1 MEGYGL
7 IKGFDDNTLRP
18 FSLIQKAQGGE
29 VVYQFVK
36 YLDAYPEARAKLCQ
50 SFTFEAQPI
59 SYNVQRIY
67 QQLRSLKQQN
77 KKTYGFVYVFL
88 LPSLRKAHPQTRTR
102 RCQSPTKGRR
112 APPFCHLIFGFKY
125 VSFCWKLDHHMPPRH
140 RFGPSFQNYPV
151 QTKQYI
157 YLPDCHKK

>member
-1 MEGYGL
+1 MVNNAINPDYESTIDLDFADVNDIPLWAVQAIKNMEGYGL

-59 SYNVQRIY
+59 SYNVQ
-67 QQLRSLKQQN
+67 
-77 KKTYGFVYVFL
+77 
-88 LPSLRKAHPQTRTR
+88 
-102 RCQSPTKGRR
+102 KG
-112 APPFCHLIFGFKY
+112 
-125 VSFCWKLDHHMPPRH
+125 
-140 RFGPSFQNYPV
+140 
-151 QTKQYI
+151 YI
-157 YLPDCHKK
+157 SSSVH